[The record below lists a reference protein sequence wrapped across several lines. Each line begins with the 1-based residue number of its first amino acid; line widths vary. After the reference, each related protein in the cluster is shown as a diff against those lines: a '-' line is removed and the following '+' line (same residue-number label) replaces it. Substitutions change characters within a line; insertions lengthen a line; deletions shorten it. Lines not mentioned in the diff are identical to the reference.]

1 MTLTS
6 ILATFTMIGLAL
18 VSTEA
23 NAQTNTTH
31 LDVGLEILF
40 KPFPE
45 KENGSSEGDD
55 SRVARVLD

>member
-18 VSTEA
+18 VSIEA

-31 LDVGLEILF
+31 LDVDW
-40 KPFPE
+40 K
-45 KENGSSEGDD
+45 
-55 SRVARVLD
+55 